1 MATAEQTVLR
11 AYLEL
16 GAVDIDTTTGTLRT
30 ALMNHGLELLSRM
43 FASWAAEGVDVNIA
57 TAALTCTTTQYSKL
71 LTDMA
76 STTAVAPGMQI
87 SGTGIA
93 SNTLVE
99 NIITTTSLQMTN
111 EATASGTVSL
121 TFTQIP
127 LDERFEDG
135 IIALLAVR
143 LSPSTRIPVSDILAS
158 VADNAWKQIQAA
170 FIKAPVADFDAALKS
185 LSSNRY
191 PSAF

>member
-16 GAVDIDTTTGTLRT
+16 GAIDIDTTTATLRS
-30 ALMNHGLELLSRM
+30 ALMSHGLDMLSRM
-43 FASWAAEGVDVNIA
+43 INSWVADGVDVNIA
-57 TAALTCTTTQYSKL
+57 TAAITCTTAQYSKI

-87 SGTGIA
+87 SGTGIPA
-93 SNTLVE
+93 STLVE
-99 NIITTTSLQMTN
+99 SIVTTTSLQMTN
-111 EATASGTVSL
+111 EATADGTVSL

-127 LDERFEDG
+127 FDERFEDAV
-135 IIALLAVR
+135 IALLAVR
-143 LSPSTRIPVSDILAS
+143 LSPSTRVPVSEALARF
-158 VADNAWKQIQAA
+158 ADNGWNQIQAA
-170 FIKAPVADFDAALKS
+170 FVRAPVAQFDDALTS
-185 LSSNRY
+185 LSSTRH